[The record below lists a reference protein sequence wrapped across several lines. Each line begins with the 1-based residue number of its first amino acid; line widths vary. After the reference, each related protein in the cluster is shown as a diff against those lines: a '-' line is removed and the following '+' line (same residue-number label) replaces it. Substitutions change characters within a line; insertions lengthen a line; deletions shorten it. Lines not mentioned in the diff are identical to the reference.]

1 MRQYFVNEILSDD
14 ARIILSA
21 EISHHLCDVLRCK
34 ENDKIRLVDV
44 NNNLFLA
51 SIHLSATSVIAQV
64 QQQLINHDENKEII
78 YCACLIKKDKWE
90 WLIQKAVE
98 LNATKIV
105 PIISNRTIIH
115 LDEQQLEKKLMRWN
129 KIALEAAQQSN
140 RTSLC
145 QVEKPI
151 KLNEI
156 VKYKSDINI
165 VPYEKEKNIHIF
177 DLIDNA
183 SVTFII
189 GPEGG
194 FEEKEIEFL
203 EKNDF
208 ECCSLGN
215 NILRAETA
223 GLYVLAVIDAKRS
236 NL

>member
-14 ARIILSA
+14 AQIILGA
-21 EISHHLCDVLRCK
+21 EISHHLRDVLRCK
-34 ENDKIRLVDV
+34 ENDKIRLVDA

-51 SIHLSATSVIAQV
+51 SIHLSATNVIAQV
-64 QQQLINHDENKEII
+64 QQRLMNQEENKEII
-78 YCACLIKKDKWE
+78 YCACMIKKDKWE

-115 LDEQQLEKKLMRWN
+115 IDEQQLEKKLARWN

-140 RTSLC
+140 RISMC

-165 VPYEKEKNIHIF
+165 VPYENEKNIHILE
-177 DLIDNA
+177 LIDSS
-183 SVTFII
+183 SVTFVV

-203 EKNDF
+203 KKNDF
-208 ECCSLGN
+208 VCCSLGN